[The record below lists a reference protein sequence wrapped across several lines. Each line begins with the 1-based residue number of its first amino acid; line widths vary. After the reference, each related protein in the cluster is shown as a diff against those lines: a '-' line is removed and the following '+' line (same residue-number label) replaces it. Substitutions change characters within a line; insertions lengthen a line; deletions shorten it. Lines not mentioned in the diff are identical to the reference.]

1 LNSALFGPTTLLVRA
16 TSSRNNEPMQLDFA
30 DRVALVTGAG
40 SGIGRASALEFARHK
55 ARVIIADIDKKGAE
69 ETARLILEAK
79 GQAIVVEMDVS
90 NSKDVQRMVD
100 RSIEEYG
107 RLDFAHNN
115 AGTEGRVDSSRGTL
129 GTTEEEWDRLM
140 AINLKGVWMCMR
152 AEIPHMLEGGGGS
165 IVNSGSISSLV
176 GSTAGFVAYSASKS
190 GILGLTRSAAL
201 EFASR
206 GIRINAVCPGY
217 IETPLWQ
224 KYIDEDP
231 DLRDTLSKRQPI
243 GRLGTAEEVAR
254 AVAWLCSDASS
265 LITGVALPLDG
276 GFTAQ

>member
-1 LNSALFGPTTLLVRA
+1 
-16 TSSRNNEPMQLDFA
+16 MQLDFA
-30 DRVALVTGAG
+30 NKVALVTGAG
-40 SGIGRASALEFARHK
+40 SGIGRASALEFARHS
-55 ARVIIADIDKKGAE
+55 ARVVIADIDTQGAE
-69 ETARLILEAK
+69 EPAQLIHDAR
-79 GQAIVVEMDVS
+79 GQSIVVEANVS
-90 NSKDVQRMVD
+90 NSGDVQRMVD
-100 RSIEEYG
+100 RAIEEYG

-115 AGTEGRVDSSRGTL
+115 AGTEGSIDSSRGTL
-129 GTTEEEWDRLM
+129 GTSEEEWDRLM
-140 AINLKGVWMCMR
+140 AINLKGVWLCMR
-152 AEIPHMLEGGGGS
+152 AEIPHMLENGGGA

-206 GIRINAVCPGY
+206 NVRINAICPGY

-231 DLRDTLSKRQPI
+231 SVRETISKRQPI
-243 GRLGTAEEVAR
+243 GRLGTAQEVAQ
-254 AVAWLCSDASS
+254 AVVWLCSDASS

>member
-1 LNSALFGPTTLLVRA
+1 
-16 TSSRNNEPMQLDFA
+16 MQLDFA

-40 SGIGRASALEFARHK
+40 SGIGRASALEFARHN
-55 ARVIIADIDKKGAE
+55 ARVIIADIDKQGAE
-69 ETARLILEAK
+69 ETARLIHEAK

-90 NSKDVQRMVD
+90 NSKDVKWMVD

-152 AEIPHMLEGGGGS
+152 SEIPHMLEGGGGS

-201 EFASR
+201 EFASQ

-231 DLRDTLSKRQPI
+231 DLRDTISKRQPI
-243 GRLGTAEEVAR
+243 GRLGTAEEIAQ

>member
-1 LNSALFGPTTLLVRA
+1 MKLNFE
-16 TSSRNNEPMQLDFA
+16 NK
-30 DRVALVTGAG
+30 VAVVTGAG
-40 SGIGRASALEFARHK
+40 SGIGRASALEFAHHG
-55 ARVIIADIDKKGAE
+55 ARVVIADIDTNGAD
-69 ETARLILEAK
+69 ETANLIDQQGGNAL
-79 GQAIVVEMDVS
+79 VVKVDVS
-90 NSKDVQRMVD
+90 NADEVEQMISTTIK
-100 RSIEEYG
+100 EYG
-107 RLDFAHNN
+107 RIDFAHNN
-115 AGTEGRVDSSRGTL
+115 AGTEGRLESSRGTL
-129 GTTEEEWDRLM
+129 GTTEDEWDRLM
-140 AINLKGVWMCMR
+140 GINLKGVWMCMR
-152 AEIPHMLEGGGGS
+152 AEIPHMLKAGGGS

-201 EFASR
+201 EFASQ
-206 GIRINAVCPGY
+206 GIRVNVVCPGY

-231 DLRDTLSKRQPI
+231 TIKDTISQRQPI
-243 GRLGTAEEVAR
+243 GRLGTAKEVAQ